1 MSTPPPDYQCSDD
14 HPPDISSDKPL
25 GLGRTGQPY
34 RSTEN
39 GLRNLP
45 GYGATQRKPLKGG
58 SPAFDALRTVLPMA
72 CCGSSPQSYRVSRS
86 VSLPDMRLPSSD
98 ALW

>member
-34 RSTEN
+34 RLTEN

-45 GYGATQRKPLKGG
+45 GYGATQRKPLKEI
-58 SPAFDALRTVLPMA
+58 SPAFA
-72 CCGSSPQSYRVSRS
+72 
-86 VSLPDMRLPSSD
+86 
-98 ALW
+98 